1 MGPKRSFGVSPT
13 LLADSPALSFSSTA
27 AATIFLA
34 RSSAVM
40 FGFSS
45 SSSYSL
51 SASRVPGF
59 LLADALHATL
69 VFGVPPAGL
78 NTGFDPALDF
88 GDFCEPLGA
97 VPFSADTG
105 RSPSLASTRWMASSS
120 EPGGRLY
127 LSNRSSAVFAP
138 TLRSGVVSPVISP
151 GC

>member
-1 MGPKRSFGVSPT
+1 
-13 LLADSPALSFSSTA
+13 
-27 AATIFLA
+27 
-34 RSSAVM
+34 M

-120 EPGGRLY
+120 EPGEVVFEQQILGGLCADLALWGRLT
-127 LSNRSSAVFAP
+127 RHP
-138 TLRSGVVSPVISP
+138 P